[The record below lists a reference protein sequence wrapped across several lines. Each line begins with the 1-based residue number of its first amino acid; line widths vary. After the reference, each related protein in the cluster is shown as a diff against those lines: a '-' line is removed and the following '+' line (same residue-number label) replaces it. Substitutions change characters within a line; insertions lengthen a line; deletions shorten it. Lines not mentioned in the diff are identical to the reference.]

1 MGHSGVAIS
10 LWWYSEYIHKYR
22 LFVEMLHVEIISFV
36 LEAEDGLV
44 VWIEAFSQ
52 VRDLGVMV
60 EEVNT
65 QEGLHI
71 RWAQWDF
78 DYIILQGAY
87 VFYSALFPDKLL
99 EYWWLKA
106 SLRDLQLEDVFPFL

>member
-22 LFVEMLHVEIISFV
+22 LFVKMLHVEIISFV

-44 VWIEAFSQ
+44 VWIKAFSQ

-71 RWAQWDF
+71 R
-78 DYIILQGAY
+78 
-87 VFYSALFPDKLL
+87 
-99 EYWWLKA
+99 
-106 SLRDLQLEDVFPFL
+106 